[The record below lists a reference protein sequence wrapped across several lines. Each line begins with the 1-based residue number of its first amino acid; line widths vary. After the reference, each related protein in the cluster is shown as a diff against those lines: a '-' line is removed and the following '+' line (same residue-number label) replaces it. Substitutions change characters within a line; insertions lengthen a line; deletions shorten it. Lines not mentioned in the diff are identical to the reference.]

1 MTQIKASTGK
11 TFPIDVQRIKELI
24 PHRYPFLLV
33 DLIKSLVPNESAVGV
48 KSVSINEAFFQGH
61 FPERPVMPGVLIV
74 EAMAQTA
81 GCLVVE
87 SLGKQSEGKLVY
99 FMSIENARFRKP
111 VVPGDQLIINVEKTR
126 ERGNVFK
133 FDGKVYVEEVVV
145 AEARFS
151 AMIVDKSVSYTHL
164 TLPTT

>member
-1 MTQIKASTGK
+1 
-11 TFPIDVQRIKELI
+11 
-24 PHRYPFLLV
+24 
-33 DLIKSLVPNESAVGV
+33 
-48 KSVSINEAFFQGH
+48 
-61 FPERPVMPGVLIV
+61 MPGVLIV

-87 SLGKQSEGKLVY
+87 SLGEQSEGKLVY

-151 AMIVDKSVSYTHL
+151 AMIVDK
-164 TLPTT
+164 